1 MEERTDRAPLYNRD
15 PALSPTAGQGFNFY
29 HMDLYDSE
37 DRLKIFPEEKIRVR
51 GEIAKESKRGERAP
65 ELNLATHDVQKEVE
79 ELAQYYGL
87 EDDKDLEGEIEVG
100 SMLRSGISEYRSA
113 PSSLRPHTV
122 PKKRDP
128 GREEKEWQYLGEEA
142 DEEDRFPAWGSRGQ
156 YQELRE
162 AYRYARGR
170 SSEDYECYVIPEEE
184 DEEEAADIFCVTC
197 KIPIRAFDNLFGE
210 HKGHEVTQLN
220 TAAENAREEI
230 HKNMFKLEEQIIQME
245 NFASHLEEVFI
256 TIEENFG
263 RQEQNFELHYN
274 EILETL
280 AQKYEEKMHALGEKK
295 REKLEALYGQL
306 VSCGEN
312 LDTCKE
318 LMETI
323 EEICHEEKV
332 EFIKD
337 AVTMADRLGEF
348 LKTKTDVELSTHPDF
363 EDQTIDFSDI
373 EQLMDSINAIPA
385 PCAPVINTQTPN
397 SATGTSVKVCWSL
410 FSDDTVESYQLSY
423 KPVSDGAQSEEEKEF
438 SVNVKESHYSVA
450 NLVPNTQYE
459 FWVTASNSTGVSP
472 PSERAVY
479 VTAPSPPIIKSKD
492 ILSCEHAAL
501 VRWESGNMN
510 PVDSYTI
517 ELSKVD
523 SEEPANVVTESIVGI
538 PTCESL
544 IQLQPGE
551 SYLAYIRAINVG
563 GPSERSEPATIH
575 TTGTYFHLNKD
586 TSHPL
591 LSISEDGFTIVRGK
605 GGNSAS
611 EPRDGD
617 TRFTR
622 CVAVMGSLIP
632 IKGQHYWEVE
642 VNEQMDYKVG
652 VAFEDID
659 RQGDLGADSSSWC
672 MSHTFISSRHKYEF
686 LHNGVTPEIQ
696 ITVPPKKIG
705 ILLDYDSHRL
715 SFFNVDI
722 AQHLYTFSYPLQHF
736 VQPCFSLEK
745 PGLLRVC
752 NGISMP
758 KFATVF

>member
-1 MEERTDRAPLYNRD
+1 MEERTGRAPVYNRD
-15 PALSPTAGQGFNFY
+15 SATSPTADQSFNFY

-37 DRLKIFPEEKIRVR
+37 DRLIFPEEKIQMR
-51 GEIAKESKRGERAP
+51 GEVLKEPKRGERTP
-65 ELNLATHDVQKEVE
+65 ELSTATHDQNEVE
-79 ELAQYYGL
+79 ELARYYGV
-87 EDDKDLEGEIEVG
+87 EDDKELEDEIEVG
-100 SMLRSGISEYRSA
+100 SVLRAGASDYQSA
-113 PSSLRPHTV
+113 TSSLRPHMV
-122 PKKRDP
+122 PKRREP
-128 GREEKEWQYLGEEA
+128 GREEKDWQYLGEEE
-142 DEEDRFPAWGSRGQ
+142 DEEDDGFPTWGPRGH

-162 AYRYARGR
+162 AYRYTRGR
-170 SSEDYECYVIPEEE
+170 SSEEYECYVIPEEE
-184 DEEEAADIFCVTC
+184 DEEEAADVFCVTC

-210 HKGHEVTQLN
+210 HKDHEVTQLN

-256 TIEENFG
+256 TVEENFG

-274 EILETL
+274 EILEIL
-280 AQKYEEKMHALGEKK
+280 AQKYEEKMQALGEKK
-295 REKLEALYGQL
+295 REKIEALYEQL
-306 VSCGEN
+306 VNCGEN

-323 EEICHEEKV
+323 EEICHEEKL

-337 AVTMADRLGEF
+337 AVTMAERLGEF
-348 LKTKTDVELSTHPDF
+348 LKTKTDVELSAHPDF

-423 KPVSDGAQSEEEKEF
+423 KPVSDGAPSEEQKEF
-438 SVNVKESHYSVA
+438 SVNVKESHYSVTD
-450 NLVPNTQYE
+450 LVPNTQYE
-459 FWVTASNSTGVSP
+459 FWVTASNSTGISP

-479 VTAPSPPIIKSKD
+479 VTAPSPPIIKSKE

-523 SEEPANVVTESIVGI
+523 NEEPGNVVTESIVGI

-551 SYLAYIRAINVG
+551 SYLVYVRAINVG

-575 TTGTYFHLNKD
+575 TTGTYFYLNKD

-591 LSISEDGFTIVRGK
+591 LSISEDGFTIVRSKGK
-605 GGNSAS
+605 NSAS
-611 EPRDGD
+611 EPLGSD

-632 IKGQHYWEVE
+632 IKGRHYWEVE
-642 VNEQMDYKVG
+642 VEEQMDYKVG
-652 VAFEDID
+652 VAFEDIN
-659 RQGDLGADSSSWC
+659 RRGNLGADSSSWC
-672 MSHTFISSRHKYEF
+672 MSHTYISSRHKYEF

-696 ITVPPKKIG
+696 ITVSPKKIG
-705 ILLDYDSHRL
+705 ILLDYDSSRL

-745 PGLLRVC
+745 PGSLRVC
-752 NGISMP
+752 NGISIP
-758 KFATVF
+758 KFATLF

>member
-1 MEERTDRAPLYNRD
+1 MEERTGRAPLYSQD
-15 PALSPTAGQGFNFY
+15 PGSGPNASQSFFY
-29 HMDLYDSE
+29 PMDLYDSE
-37 DRLKIFPEEKIRVR
+37 DRLSIFPEEKIRMREVAQEPKKVER
-51 GEIAKESKRGERAP
+51 GP
-65 ELNLATHDVQKEVE
+65 ELSSATQEEVE
-79 ELAQYYGL
+79 ELARYYGL
-87 EDDKDLEGEIEVG
+87 EEDKEFEGETEAG
-100 SMLRSGISEYRSA
+100 SVLRSGISEYQST
-113 PSSLRPHTV
+113 PSLRSHNV
-122 PKKRDP
+122 PKRRDP
-128 GREEKEWQYLGEEA
+128 GREDKDWEYLEEA
-142 DEEDRFPAWGSRGQ
+142 ADAEDDRFPGWGSQGQ

-162 AYRYARGR
+162 AYRYTRGR

-210 HKGHEVTQLN
+210 HKEHEVTQLN
-220 TAAENAREEI
+220 TAAENARDEI

-280 AQKYEEKMHALGEKK
+280 AQKYEEKMQALGEKK

-363 EDQTIDFSDI
+363 EDQTIDFSDV

-423 KPVSDGAQSEEEKEF
+423 KPVSDGAPTEEQK
-438 SVNVKESHYSVA
+438 
-450 NLVPNTQYE
+450 
-459 FWVTASNSTGVSP
+459 
-472 PSERAVY
+472 
-479 VTAPSPPIIKSKD
+479 APSPPIIKSKE

-501 VRWESGNMN
+501 VCWESGNMN

-523 SEEPANVVTESIVGI
+523 NEDSGNVVTESIVGI

-551 SYLAYIRAINVG
+551 SYLVYVRAINVG

-591 LSISEDGFTIVRGK
+591 LSILEDGFTVVRGK
-605 GGNSAS
+605 GEKSAR
-611 EPRDGD
+611 EPLDSD

-632 IKGQHYWEVE
+632 IKGRHYWEVE
-642 VNEQMDYKVG
+642 VDEQMDYKVG
-652 VAFEDID
+652 VAFQDMSRHGE
-659 RQGDLGADSSSWC
+659 LGADSSSWC
-672 MSHTFISSRHKYEF
+672 MSHTFTSSRHKYEF
-686 LHNGVTPEIQ
+686 LHNGATPEIQ

-705 ILLDYDSHRL
+705 ILFDYDSYRL

-745 PGLLRVC
+745 PGMLRVC
-752 NGISMP
+752 IGISMP
-758 KFATVF
+758 KFATLF